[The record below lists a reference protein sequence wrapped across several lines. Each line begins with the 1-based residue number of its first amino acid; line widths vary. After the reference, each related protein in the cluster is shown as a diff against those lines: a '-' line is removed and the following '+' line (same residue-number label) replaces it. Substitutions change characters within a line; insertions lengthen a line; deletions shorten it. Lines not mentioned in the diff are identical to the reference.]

1 MKIPQSI
8 IAVDLGG
15 TKILVGEVTP
25 AGEVLQTKSYPSDTT
40 SQHTA
45 LQGII
50 HAINDFQVGSTLI
63 AREQIAIGIG
73 VVGRVDTHNGIWHEI
88 QPGKSELTNVS
99 EQLESVFQVP
109 CGVENDVACATRAEQ
124 ALGWGQQSRNFIYF
138 NIGTGIAAGTVV
150 DGRYVEGNQFN
161 AGEVGHMV
169 VAMDSDARCGCGR
182 TGCVERIASGL
193 GMHER
198 VIDLLPTYP
207 TSSLELVEG
216 QRIAAQTILEAAEQ
230 EDELASRI
238 VDDAS
243 RAAAAAIMNL
253 VRVTD
258 PDTIVLG
265 GSVARNPY
273 FFRRIK
279 QALNP
284 RTMRFVANGLVY
296 TKVKSEETGLVGAA
310 LVGLEAS
317 RSRRWEEVS
326 DVK

>member
-1 MKIPQSI
+1 MEILQSI

-45 LQGII
+45 LQGVI
-50 HAINDFQVGSTLI
+50 HAINDFQDGSNLI
-63 AREQIAIGIG
+63 AREQIAIGLG
-73 VVGRVDTHNGIWHEI
+73 VVGRVDTHNGVWHQI
-88 QPGKSELTNVS
+88 QPGKTEPMNVS
-99 EQLESVFQVP
+99 EQLESIFQLP
-109 CGVENDVACATRAEQ
+109 CGVDNDVACATRAEQ
-124 ALGWGQQSRNFIYF
+124 TFGWGRQSKNFIYF

-150 DGRYVEGNQFN
+150 DGHYVEGNQFN

-169 VAMDSDARCGCGR
+169 VAMDSDVRCGCGR
-182 TGCVERIASGL
+182 YGCVERIASGL

-198 VIDLLPTYP
+198 VVALLPNYP
-207 TSSLELVEG
+207 SSSLELVEG
-216 QRIAAQTILEAAEQ
+216 QRIAVQTILEAAAQ
-230 EDELASRI
+230 ADPLASRI
-238 VDDAS
+238 VDDAA

-265 GSVARNPY
+265 GGVARNPY
-273 FFRRIK
+273 FFERVK

-284 RTMRFVANGLVY
+284 STVRFVANGLVY
-296 TKVKSEETGLVGAA
+296 TKVGSEETGLVGAA
-310 LVGLEAS
+310 LAGLQAS
-317 RSRRWEEVS
+317 RSRRGGN
-326 DVK
+326 